1 MTSEPIPQIFWSGR
15 YSSSEGSFFFS
26 FFFASPFPCQVSALG
41 SAGKLSGSFAVCRRK
56 EPSAALQCS
65 TRSLA
70 DPKRFSP
77 LFLPL
82 SIQSLR
88 HGMRVCVCM
97 CVYLL
102 RQSRFRAP
110 CTSPTESRLLR
121 HKTQPPLS
129 LLSLSPSTLLLLLPS
144 PTWVANLFG
153 YSYTHK
159 KKGEQRGGGGCE
171 EERLE
176 SRLWCPPA
184 PFSGSSL
191 WDKGARHAPSKEEFS
206 SAWHIM
212 YGNESLTASSLF
224 CLLLLDTLYH
234 DLEGNHTHALQILFY

>member
-1 MTSEPIPQIFWSGR
+1 M
-15 YSSSEGSFFFS
+15 
-26 FFFASPFPCQVSALG
+26 SALG

-153 YSYTHK
+153 YSYTQ
-159 KKGEQRGGGGCE
+159 KKGGNRE
-171 EERLE
+171 EGEAVKRRDWRADFGAPQLRLVEVVFETKERAMHHQK
-176 SRLWCPPA
+176 R
-184 PFSGSSL
+184 
-191 WDKGARHAPSKEEFS
+191 S
-206 SAWHIM
+206 SAQH
-212 YGNESLTASSLF
+212 G
-224 CLLLLDTLYH
+224 TLCMEMSH
-234 DLEGNHTHALQILFY
+234 